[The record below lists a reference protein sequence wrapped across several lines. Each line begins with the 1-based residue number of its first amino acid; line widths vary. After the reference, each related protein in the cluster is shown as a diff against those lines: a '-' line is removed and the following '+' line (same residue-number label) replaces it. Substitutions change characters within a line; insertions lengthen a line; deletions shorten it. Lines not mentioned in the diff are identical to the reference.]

1 MPLRRPDDEIL
12 CIIALVDPQD
22 RAEKTPEVAAPEG
35 DESQEL
41 HEQLQRFRQ
50 QTALRYRIERVVG
63 VTPAMRRARAQAE
76 VAAATR
82 ASVLLLGPPGSGRRH
97 LAEVIHYSGPAE
109 SRGPLVP
116 LECGLLGRRI
126 DPIDA
131 PRRWPPRP
139 DRRRHAAALR
149 CRSALRR
156 EPGGVGRGPAGGQLP
171 IARDYRPPP
180 RRWSTCRRGGSIART
195 WPPC

>member
-12 CIIALVDPQD
+12 CIVALVDPQD
-22 RAEKTPEVAAPEG
+22 RAEKTPEVAATQSS
-35 DESQEL
+35 ESQEL

-109 SRGPLVP
+109 ACGALVP
-116 LECGLLGRRI
+116 LECGLLDVELIQSTLRSVAVGT
-126 DPIDA
+126 PGGGTLLA
-131 PRRWPPRP
+131 V
-139 DRRRHAAALR
+139 R

-156 EPGGVGRGPAGGQLP
+156 EPGGVGFGPADGQVP
-171 IARDYRPPP
+171 SGA
-180 RRWSTCRRGGSIART
+180 
-195 WPPC
+195 